1 MRTALLL
8 FAAVLSVTA
17 DDNFWTS
24 VPGLKAQNLE
34 ADAAG
39 NLWAVD
45 SETGIMWFL
54 GANQNNWTLV
64 DEIGVFTQVSVNDVG
79 VVWAIGGT
87 EQEPTTPHVLR
98 RVGITPQRLTGTGWE
113 TVPGAMVQLSV
124 GPRGNVVAVDVQ
136 NVIYFRK
143 GVTSRNP
150 SGSSWQVLDGRLT
163 QVSYSNNGQI
173 WGTNADANAA
183 SCQVWAI
190 GTDQHIWKGN
200 SNWHLVHNGP
210 MNTIAAD
217 GEGNAIAVFTSGK
230 IVYRNFWGGWADWPG
245 ILVAVDVNGEGIAA
259 GVASDGRTWRYT
271 SGTWVVDYDSAMQS
285 MKQLSVGPQGNMIA
299 VSQAGQVWVRIMVPV
314 ASSWVLFD
322 TSKMLQHVSWSAN
335 WQIWGVDMSGN
346 VVMRVGASQ
355 VRPKGT
361 RWQSVPSP
369 GVALTQIAIG
379 KDFAAGITASGD
391 IWIRNGISAQN
402 PTGTTWT
409 MMSGSL
415 KSITVNS
422 FGQIWGTS
430 IDGKAWY
437 SL

>member
-1 MRTALLL
+1 MRTTFLL

-45 SETGIMWFL
+45 SEIGSMWFL
-54 GANQNNWTLV
+54 GVNQNNWTVV
-64 DEIGVFTQVSVNDVG
+64 DEIGVFAQVSVNDVG

-113 TVPGAMVQLSV
+113 TIQGAMTQLSV
-124 GPRGNVVAVDVQ
+124 GPRGNVVAVDWQ
-136 NVIYFRK
+136 NKIYFRK

-150 SGSSWQVLDGRLT
+150 SGSSWQVYESTLL

-173 WGTNADANAA
+173 WGTNADTFANLRRDT
-183 SCQVWAI
+183 STWA
-190 GTDQHIWKGN
+190 
-200 SNWHLVHNGP
+200 
-210 MNTIAAD
+210 
-217 GEGNAIAVFTSGK
+217 F
-230 IVYRNFWGGWADWPG
+230 
-245 ILVAVDVNGEGIAA
+245 
-259 GVASDGRTWRYT
+259 
-271 SGTWVVDYDSAMQS
+271 
-285 MKQLSVGPQGNMIA
+285 PQGSAWDRSIPAGNVIA

-322 TSKMLQHVSWSAN
+322 TSKMLQHVSWSSN

-355 VRPKGT
+355 
-361 RWQSVPSP
+361 
-369 GVALTQIAIG
+369 
-379 KDFAAGITASGD
+379 
-391 IWIRNGISAQN
+391 N

-409 MMSGSL
+409 RMSGSL
-415 KSITVNS
+415 KSITINS